1 MTDMH
6 SNSCTL
12 VHTTDSIALSQVCE
26 CYYVSWSW
34 GHRHVT

>member
-12 VHTTDSIALSQVCE
+12 VHTTVWHD
-26 CYYVSWSW
+26 
-34 GHRHVT
+34 RHA